1 MSDATRDSAM
11 DVLFRVDECEDPHLL
26 DVLTR
31 HTLRR
36 VSRAHRTR
44 WASPMP
50 QVEVFL
56 DMLRPRLS
64 IYSTPLDDL
73 PLVSRASGLLQ
84 HYAEH
89 CSEDLVRAL
98 QTPPGLQ
105 WVLVPGNIVRV
116 GPDGDVFR
124 LRFPKSY
131 GGGRLLPA
139 LELCYNND
147 AVVDRRCRHQLAVR
161 IAGREWAGGDG
172 LATALGLGSESFDLT
187 RSRLGGDSFA
197 LVWEGDQSDSVGG
210 ATRERNRMCA
220 DFFSRLSTLL
230 DKESQLHGGQGGAAN
245 GAGSHWLLRCLGM
258 PLSSDSRLG
267 ELPYEREDARSH
279 VDEFVRWHFATSPL
293 MWAEWDEVS
302 RQADGSTANGGEDD
316 EGEEGEEWR
325 DGFLGWAE
333 IVPAPWHVPSPSKEE
348 GDLIRRSSEPCKGRL
363 GTCLV
368 DAFAPLTTFAIE
380 SAQRDASVGHP
391 HERSLLERLR
401 DPSVGLASVLRMK
414 DYALMHVQIAR
425 RAAVQQAVTEC
436 LCCTYAN
443 ATTLEATLES
453 LWGRL
458 QLARTARCE
467 LGVDEWNPVDVSVE
481 CRVARGGGDGAC
493 AAFRLQM
500 QREDGELVSTLSVDL
515 AGGTNYVIL
524 YCQKAVAQ
532 RNYYLGGYSM
542 VRSIHFEYYGVAP
555 SLETRN
561 AALGYLGF
569 PFLPPRATNTTGF
582 YIEHREMVFEVC
594 RALWLSY
601 VLEYEPPDHPHP
613 NPQAR
618 WPWWDWI

>member
-161 IAGREWAGGDG
+161 IAGRDWAGGDG

-197 LVWEGDQSDSVGG
+197 LVWEGDQSDSIGG

-230 DKESQLHGGQGGAAN
+230 DKESQLMSVA
-245 GAGSHWLLRCLGM
+245 
-258 PLSSDSRLG
+258 LS
-267 ELPYEREDARSH
+267 PC
-279 VDEFVRWHFATSPL
+279 
-293 MWAEWDEVS
+293 
-302 RQADGSTANGGEDD
+302 
-316 EGEEGEEWR
+316 
-325 DGFLGWAE
+325 
-333 IVPAPWHVPSPSKEE
+333 IVPSVSAP
-348 GDLIRRSSEPCKGRL
+348 
-363 GTCLV
+363 
-368 DAFAPLTTFAIE
+368 
-380 SAQRDASVGHP
+380 
-391 HERSLLERLR
+391 
-401 DPSVGLASVLRMK
+401 
-414 DYALMHVQIAR
+414 
-425 RAAVQQAVTEC
+425 
-436 LCCTYAN
+436 
-443 ATTLEATLES
+443 
-453 LWGRL
+453 
-458 QLARTARCE
+458 
-467 LGVDEWNPVDVSVE
+467 
-481 CRVARGGGDGAC
+481 
-493 AAFRLQM
+493 
-500 QREDGELVSTLSVDL
+500 
-515 AGGTNYVIL
+515 
-524 YCQKAVAQ
+524 
-532 RNYYLGGYSM
+532 
-542 VRSIHFEYYGVAP
+542 
-555 SLETRN
+555 
-561 AALGYLGF
+561 
-569 PFLPPRATNTTGF
+569 
-582 YIEHREMVFEVC
+582 
-594 RALWLSY
+594 
-601 VLEYEPPDHPHP
+601 
-613 NPQAR
+613 
-618 WPWWDWI
+618 